1 MLHQHDLAV
10 TQQAKRAMNATDTD
24 ISDSNVR
31 VLWSAHSDKAKLG
44 LVKVYHMQSFR
55 LYRKYRL
62 QN

>member
-24 ISDSNVR
+24 IGDSNFR
-31 VLWSAHSDKAKLG
+31 NLWSAHSDKTKLG
-44 LVKVYHMQSFR
+44 PVKVYHMQIFP
-55 LYRKYRL
+55 LICDYRL